1 MKYFGL
7 AIAKNGYA
15 EINKAQ
21 FESTFNVWQ
30 KNAMIF
36 LNEFAENKQAR
47 KSTSAQLKL
56 LTSEKQ
62 LINEKGKP
70 QYTIEMKAYIVLAG
84 NDSANTYG
92 MLDIEDCDRRFMY
105 ISGGKNLNAK
115 RHNIMDP
122 KLFELQKEDFI
133 NYLLTYDYDLDLA
146 NTVFTNEAK
155 LNDIEAAKQYEGARI
170 HAWMFSMN
178 APGDS
183 VAYEHP
189 EWFETKPEKTAP
201 PELVWVGNRE
211 NVKMA
216 VMELLVGL
224 YLAKVLYL
232 PIGEPAGLADVV
244 RWGERWFGVDL
255 SNYSSLKRN
264 IFMRKKMVTVFLEQL
279 KKVLEEEA
287 ERVNR

>member
-1 MKYFGL
+1 MDK
-7 AIAKNGYA
+7 AK
-15 EINKAQ
+15 
-21 FESTFNVWQ
+21 
-30 KNAMIF
+30 
-36 LNEFAENKQAR
+36 
-47 KSTSAQLKL
+47 KL
-56 LTSEKQ
+56 VE
-62 LINEKGKP
+62 
-70 QYTIEMKAYIVLAG
+70 V
-84 NDSANTYG
+84 
-92 MLDIEDCDRRFMY
+92 
-105 ISGGKNLNAK
+105 
-115 RHNIMDP
+115 
-122 KLFELQKEDFI
+122 ELQ
-133 NYLLTYDYDLDLA
+133 LTR
-146 NTVFTNEAK
+146 E
-155 LNDIEAAKQYEGARI
+155 
-170 HAWMFSMN
+170 HA
-178 APGDS
+178 
-183 VAYEHP
+183 EHP